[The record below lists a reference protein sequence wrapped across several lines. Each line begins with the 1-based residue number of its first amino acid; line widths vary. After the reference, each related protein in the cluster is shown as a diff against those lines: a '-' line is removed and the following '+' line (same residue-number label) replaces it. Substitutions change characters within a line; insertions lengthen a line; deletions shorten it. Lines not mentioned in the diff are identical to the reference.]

1 MPTRREAVLGA
12 LGVAG
17 GAMLPTQRAVEQVN
31 QKGPAGS
38 PTNPG
43 YILRQQ
49 ATLDQDSVRYARR
62 YEEALSE
69 RRAALSSG
77 GGGFDFAYKA
87 ALALNEGG
95 YTDGKDLG
103 EDFATNYGITQ
114 RTLDGAKA
122 RFPDRYPADVKDL
135 TQEQAREIFKR
146 DYWDANGLDKYS
158 PAFQVYAL
166 DTVAQHGRGPALVRA
181 AEGSLTKLHDLRARY
196 LEGLISDDRVKNHDS
211 LRNRLARTFG
221 IAQRFLR

>member
-1 MPTRREAVLGA
+1 MATRREAVLGA

-17 GAMLPTQRAVEQVN
+17 GAMLPTQHALEQVN
-31 QKGPAGS
+31 RDGPAGS
-38 PTNPG
+38 PTNPS
-43 YILRQQ
+43 YILRRQ

-62 YEEALSE
+62 YEAALTE
-69 RRAALSSG
+69 RRAAVSSSK
-77 GGGFDFAYKA
+77 GGFDFAYKA
-87 ALALNEGG
+87 ALAQNEGG

-103 EDFATNYGITQ
+103 ENFATNYGITQ
-114 RTLDGAKA
+114 RTLDGAKS

-166 DTVAQHGRGPALVRA
+166 DTVVQHGRGPALVRA
-181 AEGSLTKLHDLRARY
+181 AKGSLDTLHDLRVRY
-196 LEGLISDDRVKNHDS
+196 LEGLISNNRVKNHDS